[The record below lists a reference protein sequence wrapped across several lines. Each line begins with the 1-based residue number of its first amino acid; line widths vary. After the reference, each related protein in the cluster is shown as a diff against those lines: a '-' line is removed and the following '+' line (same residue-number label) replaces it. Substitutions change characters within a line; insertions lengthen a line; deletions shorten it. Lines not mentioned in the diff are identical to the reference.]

1 MAPCCC
7 LVKSWAGFSL
17 TQLNKSGLLQHTAA
31 WHSPGM
37 GILWGRWAWRGGS
50 NSPLWERVER
60 EANNKSDRVTE
71 YTARRVVAVED
82 KPQGTFDQLQPSH
95 LSMPDTLD
103 QATTKVCLRS
113 LQQHPSQTPCSSL
126 QPLHTSP
133 TVASALPHG
142 DLSVPQKSST
152 LHLRSEHFTVCL
164 LCLTRNY
171 SKAVRTRSTLLKLG
185 RAHKTFFS

>member
-7 LVKSWAGFSL
+7 LVKSWAGFSP

-37 GILWGRWAWRGGS
+37 GLLWGRWAWRGGS

-82 KPQGTFDQLQPSH
+82 RPSAGKPREHLANCSH
-95 LSMPDTLD
+95 
-103 QATTKVCLRS
+103 
-113 LQQHPSQTPCSSL
+113 
-126 QPLHTSP
+126 HTSP
-133 TVASALPHG
+133 CQTPWTKPPPRSACGHC
-142 DLSVPQKSST
+142 SST
-152 LHLRSEHFTVCL
+152 LAGLRAHICSLFIPPLLWPL
-164 LCLTRNY
+164 LCH
-171 SKAVRTRSTLLKLG
+171 AVISQSLKRVPLY
-185 RAHKTFFS
+185 T